1 MQLKFINQNNF
12 FYIVIFFSFL
22 NFGFP
27 LLINGFDI
35 FTRFHLFDSKMW
47 YFYKFENEFILE
59 TYLHFITFVLISF
72 LIFKIFN
79 NLFNKSYIK
88 PNKFKDRNY
97 LEIGE
102 KKVILVNFF
111 LFLSI
116 FFVYIGTFIFDGVIL
131 QILFNLKFF
140 LYISILYFIFNFRNY
155 IKYLIFLFL
164 FFFLISFIPIILF
177 NGSIIDLF
185 FISLMYIFLT
195 FIFKKKLKFVLTG
208 LIIIFINTL
217 VMQTFKNEI
226 RSNKFFSTT
235 EVLNYQELINDNLE
249 RPGSYI
255 YIKKKD
261 QLTFVPSGVIFNP
274 IIKYNPPDK
283 IIAYIINQINT
294 IYNRFSKTNEFAW
307 IIKLHKGV
315 YLYDDT
321 INNLGETTDD
331 TLLIKKEYK
340 KGETYKNLFTKV
352 LPRFIFPKKGKE
364 NLANEFGREYLMLPS
379 TDYKTAVNLHILIES
394 YINFGLKGVIFIS
407 IFFGLFIFISYS
419 ICIRR
424 KNLFSSLLFAIPI
437 IVFSTSL
444 ESNFSSSFGG
454 VIFQYLLILF
464 SIFFVNQLALVSK
477 NFQVVSRK
485 LLS

>member
-59 TYLHFITFVLISF
+59 TYLHFISFFLISF
-72 LIFKIFN
+72 FIFKIFN
-79 NLFNKSYIK
+79 NLINKSYIK

-102 KKVILVNFF
+102 KKIILVNFF

-217 VMQTFKNEI
+217 VADI
-226 RSNKFFSTT
+226 
-235 EVLNYQELINDNLE
+235 
-249 RPGSYI
+249 
-255 YIKKKD
+255 
-261 QLTFVPSGVIFNP
+261 
-274 IIKYNPPDK
+274 
-283 IIAYIINQINT
+283 
-294 IYNRFSKTNEFAW
+294 
-307 IIKLHKGV
+307 
-315 YLYDDT
+315 
-321 INNLGETTDD
+321 
-331 TLLIKKEYK
+331 
-340 KGETYKNLFTKV
+340 
-352 LPRFIFPKKGKE
+352 
-364 NLANEFGREYLMLPS
+364 
-379 TDYKTAVNLHILIES
+379 
-394 YINFGLKGVIFIS
+394 
-407 IFFGLFIFISYS
+407 
-419 ICIRR
+419 
-424 KNLFSSLLFAIPI
+424 
-437 IVFSTSL
+437 
-444 ESNFSSSFGG
+444 
-454 VIFQYLLILF
+454 
-464 SIFFVNQLALVSK
+464 
-477 NFQVVSRK
+477 
-485 LLS
+485 

>member
-1 MQLKFINQNNF
+1 M
-12 FYIVIFFSFL
+12 
-22 NFGFP
+22 
-27 LLINGFDI
+27 
-35 FTRFHLFDSKMW
+35 
-47 YFYKFENEFILE
+47 
-59 TYLHFITFVLISF
+59 ISF

-352 LPRFIFPKKGKE
+352 LPRFIFPKKVRKILLMNLEE
-364 NLANEFGREYLMLPS
+364 N
-379 TDYKTAVNLHILIES
+379 ILCCQAQITKLQLI
-394 YINFGLKGVIFIS
+394 YI
-407 IFFGLFIFISYS
+407 Y
-419 ICIRR
+419 
-424 KNLFSSLLFAIPI
+424 
-437 IVFSTSL
+437 
-444 ESNFSSSFGG
+444 
-454 VIFQYLLILF
+454 
-464 SIFFVNQLALVSK
+464 
-477 NFQVVSRK
+477 
-485 LLS
+485 

>member
-35 FTRFHLFDSKMW
+35 FTRFHLFDSNMW
-47 YFYKFENEFILE
+47 YFYKLENEFILE

-79 NLFNKSYIK
+79 NLFNKRYIK
-88 PNKFKDRNY
+88 LDKLKDRNY
-97 LEIGE
+97 IEIGE
-102 KKVILVNFF
+102 KKIISINFF

-116 FFVYIGTFIFDGVIL
+116 FFVFIGTFIFDGVIL

-164 FFFLISFIPIILF
+164 FFFLISFTPIILF

-217 VMQTFKNEI
+217 VTQTFKNEI
-226 RSNKFFSTT
+226 RSNKFFLTT
-235 EVLNYQELINDNLE
+235 EVLGYQELINDNLE

-255 YIKKKD
+255 YIKKK
-261 QLTFVPSGVIFNP
+261 
-274 IIKYNPPDK
+274 
-283 IIAYIINQINT
+283 
-294 IYNRFSKTNEFAW
+294 
-307 IIKLHKGV
+307 
-315 YLYDDT
+315 
-321 INNLGETTDD
+321 
-331 TLLIKKEYK
+331 
-340 KGETYKNLFTKV
+340 
-352 LPRFIFPKKGKE
+352 
-364 NLANEFGREYLMLPS
+364 
-379 TDYKTAVNLHILIES
+379 VN
-394 YINFGLKGVIFIS
+394 
-407 IFFGLFIFISYS
+407 
-419 ICIRR
+419 
-424 KNLFSSLLFAIPI
+424 
-437 IVFSTSL
+437 
-444 ESNFSSSFGG
+444 
-454 VIFQYLLILF
+454 
-464 SIFFVNQLALVSK
+464 
-477 NFQVVSRK
+477 
-485 LLS
+485 